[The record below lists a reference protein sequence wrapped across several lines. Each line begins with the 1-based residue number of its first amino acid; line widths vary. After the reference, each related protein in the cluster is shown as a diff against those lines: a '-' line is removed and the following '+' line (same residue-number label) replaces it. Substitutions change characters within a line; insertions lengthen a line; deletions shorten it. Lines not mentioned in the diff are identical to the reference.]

1 MQNSTGLAFLS
12 LICREVARMKIAIS
26 AQQDRLSSPIDPR
39 FGRAQGFILYDT
51 ETKNHQWLS
60 NQNMDLPQSAGIQ
73 TAQMVVQAGAQAVI
87 TGQVGPKAQ
96 SALEQGNI
104 RIVSTAA
111 SSVQQ
116 AIDEFATGQVASPAQ
131 GQSSQPA
138 GRGMGQGGGMG
149 SGKGRGMGRGMG
161 GGQGRGSGGMGPGGG
176 QGRGRNAGGRGMGG
190 TMGRNRG

>member
-1 MQNSTGLAFLS
+1 
-12 LICREVARMKIAIS
+12 MKIAIS
-26 AQQDRLSSPIDPR
+26 AQQDSLSSPIDPR
-39 FGRAQGFILYDT
+39 FGRAQGFIIFDT

-60 NQNMDLPQSAGIQ
+60 NQNIDLPQSAGIQ

-104 RIVSTAA
+104 RVVCTVA

-116 AIDEFATGQVASPAQ
+116 AIDEFATGQVSSPSQ
-131 GQSSQPA
+131 GQSGGQQA

-149 SGKGRGMGRGMG
+149 SGQGRGLGRGMGQGCGQGM
-161 GGQGRGSGGMGPGGG
+161 GQGRRSGGMGPGGG

>member
-1 MQNSTGLAFLS
+1 
-12 LICREVARMKIAIS
+12 MKIAIS
-26 AQQDRLSSPIDPR
+26 AQQDSLSSPIDPR
-39 FGRAQGFILYDT
+39 FGRAQGFILFDT
-51 ETKNHQWLS
+51 ETNTHQWLS

-111 SSVQQ
+111 ASVQQ
-116 AIDEFATGQVASPAQ
+116 AIDEFATGQVSSPAQ
-131 GQSSQPA
+131 GQSQQQT

-149 SGKGRGMGRGMG
+149 TGQGRGMGRGMG
-161 GGQGRGSGGMGPGGG
+161 GGGCGQGRGAGGMGPGGG